1 MEKVVFVKEDD
12 LTEINKL
19 LKAGWCVKEFKILRV
34 PKEDSYRHEPRI
46 CAYFVLKW
54 ETNEWGGS
62 RNALERK
69 E

>member
-1 MEKVVFVKEDD
+1 MEKVVFVNEDD

-19 LKAGWCVKEFKILRV
+19 LKAGWCVKEFKTLGV
-34 PKEDSYRHEPRI
+34 LTKESYRHEPRI

-54 ETNEWGGS
+54 ETNEWGDS